1 MKNQK
6 TLTNYPNSNQLV
18 AILSTDIFRRIADK
32 EISKEALFE
41 QAESNSALL
50 PTLIEGTASPKAS
63 IRYGCASTLMHL
75 SEKHPN
81 KLYPYMN
88 NFISLLDSEYRIL
101 TWNALAII
109 ANLTRVDV
117 EKKFDAVFDKYY
129 SNLQNE
135 YMVTVANTVGNS
147 ATIAKAKPYLAQKI
161 TDELLKVENIQLT
174 PHLTSECKLV
184 IAEKAIET
192 FDAYFDSIEDKEKV
206 LDFVKK
212 HLNSSRVSLGEQAN
226 EFMKKWA

>member
-1 MKNQK
+1 MG
-6 TLTNYPNSNQLV
+6 
-18 AILSTDIFRRIADK
+18 TDLFRRIADK

>member
-1 MKNQK
+1 M
-6 TLTNYPNSNQLV
+6 
-18 AILSTDIFRRIADK
+18 AILGTDLFRRIADK

-50 PTLIEGTASPKAS
+50 PTLIEGTASIKAS

-75 SEKHPN
+75 SEKHPD

-117 EKKFDAVFDKYY
+117 NKKFDTIFDMYY

>member
-1 MKNQK
+1 MI
-6 TLTNYPNSNQLV
+6 
-18 AILSTDIFRRIADK
+18 ILSADLFRRIAGK
-32 EISKEALFE
+32 EISKEALFK

-75 SEKHPN
+75 SEKHPDT
-81 KLYPYMN
+81 LYPYMN
-88 NFISLLDSEYRIL
+88 NFISLLDSNYRIL

-117 EKKFDAVFDKYY
+117 EKKFDAIFDKYY

-206 LDFVKK
+206 LNFVKK
-212 HLNSSRVSLGEQAN
+212 HLNSSRVSLGEEAQ
-226 EFMKKWA
+226 EFMKKWV